1 MWIDSGMN
9 LIRTLLLPVVAYG
22 LVFASGLF
30 AQDLPGTP
38 IPGTPTTPATP
49 DTPGATLPAGTDAPP
64 PPGGTP
70 PAEAVEVDAVTAKEL
85 KDVITSNLYACSKR
99 NLTMAMGTVHPES
112 PTLESSRDMM
122 RYIFARLRLKYTLEA
137 VEVLEVRGNEAKVK
151 ATQSTQKIAGNA
163 AFRDNRV
170 TIVHT
175 LKRDGKKWKM
185 FSSEAIS
192 IQYFQY

>member
-1 MWIDSGMN
+1 
-9 LIRTLLLPVVAYG
+9 
-22 LVFASGLF
+22 
-30 AQDLPGTP
+30 
-38 IPGTPTTPATP
+38 
-49 DTPGATLPAGTDAPP
+49 
-64 PPGGTP
+64 
-70 PAEAVEVDAVTAKEL
+70 
-85 KDVITSNLYACSKR
+85 
-99 NLTMAMGTVHPES
+99 MAMGTVHPES

-122 RYIFARLRLKYTLEA
+122 RYIFARLRLKYTLET

-151 ATQSTQKIAGNA
+151 ATQATQKIAGNA

>member
-1 MWIDSGMN
+1 ME
-9 LIRTLLLPVVAYG
+9 
-22 LVFASGLF
+22 
-30 AQDLPGTP
+30 
-38 IPGTPTTPATP
+38 AT
-49 DTPGATLPAGTDAPP
+49 
-64 PPGGTP
+64 
-70 PAEAVEVDAVTAKEL
+70 EVDAATAKEL

-137 VEVLEVRGNEAKVK
+137 LEVLEVRGNEAKVK
-151 ATQSTQKIAGNA
+151 ATQATQKIAGNA